1 MSNLPNGTMRSIL
14 NRRLLGALI
23 ALKPPIQLW
32 AHATCA
38 DCSLPPTGIETPLAI
53 PVVLGRFLTQVAGSV
68 EQLRQLINLVSTN
81 FSIDKVIRI
90 LWPMNQP
97 PNLIS

>member
-1 MSNLPNGTMRSIL
+1 MSNLPNGTRRPIF
-14 NRRLLGALI
+14 NRRHLGALI

-68 EQLRQLINLVSTN
+68 EQFRKLINLISTD
-81 FSIDKVIRI
+81 FSIDKVLRVRR
-90 LWPMNQP
+90 PVNQAVY
-97 PNLIS
+97 LGG